1 MYSGAIKHVRSEHKL
16 GTTKTSRGED
26 RKEGGMGAEYS
37 LGYLTSDTLLWH
49 ALLFMC
55 ASQWCGDWH
64 VGC

>member
-16 GTTKTSRGED
+16 SPTKTSREED
-26 RKEGGMGAEYS
+26 RRKERNGCS
-37 LGYLTSDTLLWH
+37 LVLGNLTSDTLLWH